1 MVAPYVP
8 NPADWP
14 HQTYAVTE
22 AVNQSNEGWRRF
34 CITSPTGGGKSRIT
48 QRLCEHWQKH
58 GETSI
63 VLSNRKLLTNQL
75 LTGLTKSGL
84 EVGCRAAGFESW
96 TNLRALTQILSSQTE
111 RSRVFRRRE
120 KYGDDIQLHP
130 GTLLIVDEAHM
141 NKGPEAVKLIMEY
154 ATKYEA
160 VVVLISAT
168 PIGISHLGPDGLIV
182 AGNNTQLRECGALV
196 WANQFEPRVMDLSQ
210 VYKKKTGVLSQAEAD
225 KAAKYIWTQSIVANV
240 YDSWKK
246 LNPHARPSIGMAPG
260 VKESLGMAQ
269 EYWNRGVNA
278 AHIDSGGIFVNGS
291 YKKTTEQRDRDEL
304 FAMLEDGTVKQL
316 WNRFVLREGVDFPW
330 LYCLQLATPI
340 ADLKAY
346 VQTCGRVLRAH
357 PSKKLARIID
367 HAGNI
372 HRHGYANDDRDDDW
386 RQYYFEADENKIT
399 KDNFEKKKDPN
410 NKEPQLITCPNPQC
424 GAIRKSGQKC
434 LACGFEH
441 QKSVRNIIQSDGTL
455 KKASGPVY
463 KKRRTKMT
471 STTEKQWESVFWRCK
486 KSAMTFSQAR
496 GLFYRQ
502 HGYHP
507 PEGLPNMPINSGDWS
522 RKISAVKYADLHKR
536 KVGE

>member
-14 HQTYAVTE
+14 HQSYAVTE

-154 ATKYEA
+154 ATKYDA

-168 PIGISHLGPDGLIV
+168 PLGISHLGPDGLIV

-246 LNPHARPSIGMAPG
+246 LNPNARPSIGMAPG
-260 VKESLGMAQ
+260 VKESLGLAQ

-291 YKKTTEQRDRDEL
+291 YKKTTDHPVTESMIFIFLRSLRISKLEYL
-304 FAMLEDGTVKQL
+304 FFTIPCLPSYTSFPVESVNQFSNVLLTGVITTPFSSFRSSKGTWLVLTSVTVK
-316 WNRFVLREGVDFPW
+316 F
-330 LYCLQLATPI
+330 I
-340 ADLKAY
+340 
-346 VQTCGRVLRAH
+346 
-357 PSKKLARIID
+357 
-367 HAGNI
+367 
-372 HRHGYANDDRDDDW
+372 
-386 RQYYFEADENKIT
+386 
-399 KDNFEKKKDPN
+399 
-410 NKEPQLITCPNPQC
+410 
-424 GAIRKSGQKC
+424 
-434 LACGFEH
+434 
-441 QKSVRNIIQSDGTL
+441 SVTL
-455 KKASGPVY
+455 K
-463 KKRRTKMT
+463 
-471 STTEKQWESVFWRCK
+471 
-486 KSAMTFSQAR
+486 
-496 GLFYRQ
+496 
-502 HGYHP
+502 
-507 PEGLPNMPINSGDWS
+507 LPL
-522 RKISAVKYADLHKR
+522 K
-536 KVGE
+536 